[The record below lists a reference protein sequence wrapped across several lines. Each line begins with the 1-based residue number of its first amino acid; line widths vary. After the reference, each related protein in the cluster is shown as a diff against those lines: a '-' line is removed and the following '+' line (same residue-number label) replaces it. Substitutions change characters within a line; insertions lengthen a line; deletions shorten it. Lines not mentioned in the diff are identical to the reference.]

1 MIKIIEIKVILNNF
15 YFYKKL
21 KQRHYALHNH
31 FLKKYD
37 LKDIQD
43 ILKFIC
49 CWIDWIMGKLELH
62 GEL

>member
-1 MIKIIEIKVILNNF
+1 MTKIIEIKVILNNF

-31 FLKKYD
+31 FKKYD

-43 ILKFIC
+43 ILKCIC

>member
-1 MIKIIEIKVILNNF
+1 MIKIIEIKAILNNF

-21 KQRHYALHNH
+21 KQRHYALHII
-31 FLKKYD
+31 FKKYD